1 VTHIITTWKTS
12 LQRLLAFYETHRG
25 DLKTFYPT
33 LFMFFITLNMGCYW
47 WALLTAFPQYLHGAA
62 AWHYFKVS
70 LPVGL
75 LGAVFDSLS
84 FFVTIYIIRRAI
96 KSRNTL
102 EYISH
107 LSIDLIIAIIAT
119 FWVLF
124 VFIISGWLIQTLTPA
139 PPVFGEENLVSRQT
153 RYSDMLI
160 NALLNPFDNLR
171 NIYFG
176 VIMGLSAS
184 LPTCIHVAMFIRSV
198 LRSFNSDKVESASG
212 QPES

>member
-1 VTHIITTWKTS
+1 METTVTHIITTWKTS

-139 PPVFGEENLVSRQT
+139 PPQPPGRQVCGWAGVQWVGGWVGC
-153 RYSDMLI
+153 RSKQLMKIKDM
-160 NALLNPFDNLR
+160 
-171 NIYFG
+171 
-176 VIMGLSAS
+176 
-184 LPTCIHVAMFIRSV
+184 
-198 LRSFNSDKVESASG
+198 
-212 QPES
+212 